1 MATKKEK
8 IEKWQKF
15 SYFGDAFHI
24 FHNEIALSQRG
35 TGRRCEAIACPNKYA
50 TIAVAL
56 RIRCAPLCRL
66 LSLSLFSISLY
77 FSVYLARYF
86 TFFIAFDFHFDFGL
100 ARATLRRGC
109 STKLATSD
117 NDDAD
122 DGVNFLFS
130 VVRFKHDFIIFAM
143 VCRVSL
149 LAIGFVFAQREIQF
163 PICHT

>member
-1 MATKKEK
+1 MLFIFSTTKLVVLCRSAAQDGAVRRLHAP
-8 IEKWQKF
+8 ISMQRL
-15 SYFGDAFHI
+15 
-24 FHNEIALSQRG
+24 LSHYVYAV
-35 TGRRCEAIACPNKYA
+35 RRCVACS
-50 TIAVAL
+50 
-56 RIRCAPLCRL
+56 
-66 LSLSLFSISLY
+66 LSLSLFSISLH

-143 VCRVSL
+143 VCRVCRVSL

>member
-1 MATKKEK
+1 MSPA
-8 IEKWQKF
+8 
-15 SYFGDAFHI
+15 
-24 FHNEIALSQRG
+24 
-35 TGRRCEAIACPNKYA
+35 
-50 TIAVAL
+50 
-56 RIRCAPLCRL
+56 
-66 LSLSLFSISLY
+66 LSLSFLYLSLFLCVPS
-77 FSVYLARYF
+77 RYF

-143 VCRVSL
+143 VCRVCRVSL